1 MRIENDDA
9 NKCIIFH
16 PDPGM
21 HSASCVLMH
30 GLGDSAQGLSD
41 LGQMFIKSFPH
52 IKFILPTA
60 SEMSVTLNMGHK
72 MNAWYDIIGLDDRA
86 SESCE
91 GIMNSVHRVRQLLDN
106 EGALGLPYSRLMLA
120 GFSQG
125 GAMSIYTGL
134 QLPEATQ
141 KLGGILVMS
150 GYLPGANSFCL
161 TDGLCSTPVCHLHGE
176 ADPVVRLEWA
186 KRTELGLRAK
196 GVELYE
202 LRTYPGVQHSI
213 SMDMITAATEF
224 IARVLPMDNTYW

>member
-16 PDPGM
+16 PEPGK
-21 HSASCVLMH
+21 HSATCVLMH
-30 GLGDSAQGLSD
+30 GLGDSAEGLSD
-41 LGQMFIKSFPH
+41 LGLMFIKAFPY

-60 SEMSVTLNMGHK
+60 GEMAVTLSMGHRC
-72 MNAWYDIIGLDDRA
+72 NAWYDIVGLDDRA
-86 SESCE
+86 SEFCE
-91 GIMNSVHRVRQLLDN
+91 GIMDSVHRIRQLLSN
-106 EGALGLPYSRLMLA
+106 EEALGLPYSRLMLA

-134 QLPEATQ
+134 QLPEGSQ

-150 GYLPGANSFCL
+150 GYLPGANSFQL
-161 TDGLCSTPVCHLHGE
+161 TDGLGSTPVCHLHGE

-186 KRTELGLRAK
+186 KRTEMGLKSK
-196 GVELYE
+196 GVEMYE

-213 SMDMITAATEF
+213 SMDMISAATEF
-224 IARVLPMDNTYW
+224 IAHTLPIEEAFW